1 MSSVD
6 TRALGSRRFRLY
18 LIGQIVSLSGTAV
31 QQVGLAWL
39 MYRLSGSSALVGTTV
54 LLTQLPILLLSP
66 IAGVLADRF
75 DRGIVLIATQAAG
88 GLQAL
93 ALALAA
99 ATQVLSISALL
110 GLSLLLGI
118 VNSVDVPARQSIVP
132 RLVDRP
138 QDIGNAVA
146 LSAAAL
152 HLSRLL
158 GPAVAAVLLAHFD
171 VWVCFLCNS
180 VSYVATIVV
189 LHRLDLTAHEPIRQ
203 VSLNSLREGFKY
215 CLEHAEVKYILQLV
229 ILTSLLAIPYTVL
242 LPAASQLWFAAEA
255 PLYAKI
261 MSVAGSGSL
270 LAALFLAQFHDH
282 AMLKFLIPSAALVSG
297 GCLVVLGLA
306 AGHLSSIEVLASI
319 ALLGCALTLV
329 ISGANVAIQHQLPEV
344 LRGRV
349 MGLFV
354 MSFNGVGAL
363 GNLLW
368 GTLADRYGL
377 AGTFSCLGMLL
388 GVGTVS
394 LLFVEY
400 QRR

>member
-1 MSSVD
+1 
-6 TRALGSRRFRLY
+6 
-18 LIGQIVSLSGTAV
+18 
-31 QQVGLAWL
+31 

-75 DRGIVLIATQAAG
+75 DRGSVLIATQAAG

-110 GLSLLLGI
+110 ALSLLLGL

-171 VWVCFLCNS
+171 VWVCFSCNS
-180 VSYVATIVV
+180 VSYAATIMV
-189 LHRLDLTAHEPIRQ
+189 LHRLHLTAHDPIRQ
-203 VSLNSLREGFKY
+203 VSLKSLREGFKY
-215 CLEHAEVKYILQLV
+215 CLQHAEVRHILQLV
-229 ILTSLLAIPYTVL
+229 ILTSLLAIPYTAL
-242 LPAASQLWFAAEA
+242 LPAASKLWFAAEA
-255 PLYAKI
+255 PQYAKI

-270 LAALFLAQFHDH
+270 LAALLLACLHYN
-282 AMLKFLIPSAALVSG
+282 AMLKYVIPSSALASG
-297 GCLVVLGLA
+297 GCLVVLGLT
-306 AGHLSSIEVLASI
+306 AGRLPSLEVLATI
-319 ALLGCALTLV
+319 ALLGFALTLV

-377 AGTFSCLGMLL
+377 AGTFSGLGMLL
-388 GVGTVS
+388 GLCTVS
-394 LLFVEY
+394 LLLVEY
-400 QRR
+400 KKR

>member
-1 MSSVD
+1 
-6 TRALGSRRFRLY
+6 
-18 LIGQIVSLSGTAV
+18 
-31 QQVGLAWL
+31 
-39 MYRLSGSSALVGTTV
+39 
-54 LLTQLPILLLSP
+54 
-66 IAGVLADRF
+66 
-75 DRGIVLIATQAAG
+75 
-88 GLQAL
+88 
-93 ALALAA
+93 
-99 ATQVLSISALL
+99 
-110 GLSLLLGI
+110 
-118 VNSVDVPARQSIVP
+118 VP

-158 GPAVAAVLLAHFD
+158 GPAAAAVLLAHFD
-171 VWVCFLCNS
+171 VWVCFLCNA
-180 VSYVATIVV
+180 VSYLATITV
-189 LHRLDLTAHEPIRQ
+189 LSRLDLTAHEPIRR
-203 VSLNSLREGFKY
+203 VSLTSLREGFNY
-215 CLEHAEVKYILQLV
+215 CLQHAEVRHIFQLV

-255 PLYAKI
+255 PQYAKI
-261 MSVAGSGSL
+261 MSVAGTGSV
-270 LAALFLAQFHDH
+270 LAALLLAYFHDGT
-282 AMLKFLIPSAALVSG
+282 MLRHVIPASALISG
-297 GCLVVLGLA
+297 GCLVMLGLA
-306 AGHLSSIEVLASI
+306 AGSLPSMEILLTI

-377 AGTFSCLGMLL
+377 ARTFSCLGMLL
-388 GVGTVS
+388 GLATVS